1 MAQEIKMSASGLKAM
16 QDELEYLKTVRR
28 KELAEEIKEA
38 RSHGDLSE
46 NSEYD
51 EAKNTQGLVEN
62 RITELEQM
70 VKNAVIIDESE
81 LSVDSV
87 AVGTHVSIKMIGDDE
102 AEEYDIVGRTEA
114 DPINGKISDESP
126 VGHALLGKAV
136 GDKAEVLLP
145 TGHTVEY
152 TVLNI
157 THAAG

>member
-1 MAQEIKMSASGLKAM
+1 MAQEIKMSAAGLKAM
-16 QDELEYLKTVRR
+16 QEELEYLKTVRR

-46 NSEYD
+46 NSESA
-51 EAKNTQGLVEN
+51 EAKNTQGLVAT
-62 RITELEQM
+62 RITAL
-70 VKNAVIIDESE
+70 DEN
-81 LSVDSV
+81 
-87 AVGTHVSIKMIGDDE
+87 
-102 AEEYDIVGRTEA
+102 EEYDIVGRTEA
-114 DPINGKISDESP
+114 DPLNGKISDESP